1 MKTFIAMLCLLS
13 SIQLTELG
21 NAEEMK
27 VNYGN
32 DASIQ
37 YAMGEFSIDFVSS
50 LDFGTNEISN
60 QNQVYFAQA
69 QRYYKS
75 TLKVYEKEQFKAED
89 YSQYQELKGASL
101 SFDKPILVTNNNAQQ
116 PQAYEVRNLVPGIE
130 TLVAQAKVG
139 EGAGTWIIRW
149 GNKEDLFSRKF
160 STSAKDISKYFTSSV
175 SLYVP
180 GDTPK
185 EATTYRTNLTWI
197 LSELPDN
204 Q

>member
-1 MKTFIAMLCLLS
+1 M
-13 SIQLTELG
+13 
-21 NAEEMK
+21 
-27 VNYGN
+27 
-32 DASIQ
+32 
-37 YAMGEFSIDFVSS
+37 
-50 LDFGTNEISN
+50 
-60 QNQVYFAQA
+60 
-69 QRYYKS
+69 
-75 TLKVYEKEQFKAED
+75 
-89 YSQYQELKGASL
+89 
-101 SFDKPILVTNNNAQQ
+101 LVTNNNAQQ